1 MMNALANR
9 GVALLKAAHFGPTL
23 LVVAISFLLALSVLP
38 WVDSLRIALAI
49 FAGQLVVGW
58 SNDVIDFPLDSEAQR
73 HKKPLVSGK
82 ITIEFLKKCILAAL
96 VMAFVLSI
104 FSPFGLPGT
113 LLHFLG
119 ILSATAYNLKLKSTI
134 FSPLPYIIS
143 FGSLPWAIYL
153 SADRSPPIWLYLCFM
168 LFSTAFHFLN
178 VIKDLSWD
186 LNQGINGLPQRLGKK
201 GSLATV
207 ALLVFLFFLTIFLT
221 ALYQ

>member
-1 MMNALANR
+1 MLNLLANR

-23 LVVAISFLLALSVLP
+23 LVVAISFLLSLSVLA

-58 SNDVIDFPLDSEAQR
+58 SNDVIDFRLDSAAKR
-73 HKKPLVSGK
+73 YKKPLVSGK
-82 ITIEFLKKCILAAL
+82 IAIEFLKKCILVAL
-96 VMAFVLSI
+96 VMAFVLSV
-104 FSPFGLPGT
+104 FSPFGLQGT

-153 SADRSPPIWLYLCFM
+153 SADKFSPVWLYLCFM

-178 VIKDLSWD
+178 VVKDLRWD
-186 LNQGINGLPQRLGKK
+186 LEQGVNGLPQRLGKK
-201 GSLATV
+201 RSIAIAMLFISIGAFLIV
-207 ALLVFLFFLTIFLT
+207 LLR
-221 ALYQ
+221 

>member
-1 MMNALANR
+1 MLNSLANR

-23 LVVAISFLLALSVLP
+23 LVVAISYLLALPVLS
-38 WVDSLRIALAI
+38 WVESLRIALAI

-58 SNDVIDFPLDSEAQR
+58 SNDVIDFPLDSAAQR
-73 HKKPLVSGK
+73 YKKPLVSGK
-82 ITIEFLKKCILAAL
+82 ITIEFLNKSISVAL

-104 FSPFGLPGT
+104 FSPFGWQGT

-153 SADRSPPIWLYLCFM
+153 SADKTPPLWLFLCFM
-168 LFSTAFHFLN
+168 IFSSAFHFLN
-178 VIKDLSWD
+178 VIKDLRWD
-186 LNQGINGLPQRLGKK
+186 LDQGVNGLPQRLGQKA
-201 GSLATV
+201 SIAI
-207 ALLVFLFFLTIFLT
+207 AMLLISIGGILIVLLR
-221 ALYQ
+221 

>member
-1 MMNALANR
+1 MLNSLANR

-23 LVVAISFLLALSVLP
+23 LVVAISFLLALSVLS

-58 SNDVIDFPLDSEAQR
+58 SNDVIDFPLDSAAQR
-73 HKKPLVSGK
+73 YKKPLVSGK
-82 ITIEFLKKCILAAL
+82 ITIEFLKKCILIAL
-96 VMAFVLSI
+96 VMAFVLSV
-104 FSPFGLPGT
+104 FSPFRLQGT

-153 SADRSPPIWLYLCFM
+153 SADKTPPLWLYLCIM
-168 LFSTAFHFLN
+168 IFSTAFHFLN
-178 VIKDLSWD
+178 VIKDLRWD
-186 LNQGINGLPQRLGKK
+186 LDQGVNGLPQRLGQKASTAIAMLFISI
-201 GSLATV
+201 GGILIV
-207 ALLVFLFFLTIFLT
+207 LLR
-221 ALYQ
+221 

>member
-1 MMNALANR
+1 MLNLLANR

-23 LVVAISFLLALSVLP
+23 LVVAISFLLSLSVLA

-58 SNDVIDFPLDSEAQR
+58 SNDVIDFPLDSAAKR
-73 HKKPLVSGK
+73 YKKPLVSGK
-82 ITIEFLKKCILAAL
+82 IAIEFLKKCILVAL
-96 VMAFVLSI
+96 VMAFVLSV
-104 FSPFGLPGT
+104 FSPFGLQGT

-153 SADRSPPIWLYLCFM
+153 SADKFPPVWLYLCFM

-178 VIKDLSWD
+178 VVKVLRWD
-186 LNQGINGLPQRLGKK
+186 LEQGVNGLPQRLGKK
-201 GSLATV
+201 RSIAIAMLFISIGAFLIV
-207 ALLVFLFFLTIFLT
+207 LLR
-221 ALYQ
+221 

>member
-1 MMNALANR
+1 MLNSLANR

-23 LVVAISFLLALSVLP
+23 LVVAISYLLALPVLS
-38 WVDSLRIALAI
+38 WVESLRIALAI

-58 SNDVIDFPLDSEAQR
+58 SNDVIDFPLDSAAQR
-73 HKKPLVSGK
+73 YKKPLVSGK
-82 ITIEFLKKCILAAL
+82 ITIEFLNKSISVAL

-104 FSPFGLPGT
+104 FSPFGWQGT

-153 SADRSPPIWLYLCFM
+153 SADKTPPLWLFLCFM
-168 LFSTAFHFLN
+168 IFSSAFHFLN
-178 VIKDLSWD
+178 VIKDLRWD
-186 LNQGINGLPQRLGKK
+186 LDQGVNGLPQRLGQKA
-201 GSLATV
+201 SIAI
-207 ALLVFLFFLTIFLT
+207 AMLLIFIGGILIV
-221 ALYQ
+221 LLR

>member
-1 MMNALANR
+1 MLNSMANR

-23 LVVAISFLLALSVLP
+23 LVVAISFLLSLSVLP

-58 SNDVIDFPLDSEAQR
+58 SNDVIDFPLDRAAKR
-73 HKKPLVSGK
+73 YKKPLVSGK
-82 ITIEFLKKCILAAL
+82 ITIEFLKKCILVAL
-96 VMAFVLSI
+96 VMAFTLSI
-104 FSPFGLPGT
+104 FSPFGWQGT

-153 SADRSPPIWLYLCFM
+153 SADKTPPIWLYLCFM

-201 GSLATV
+201 GSLAAV
-207 ALLVFLFFLTIFLT
+207 ALLVFLVFLTIFLA

>member
-1 MMNALANR
+1 MSNLLANR

-23 LVVAISFLLALSVLP
+23 LVVAISFLLSLSVLA

-58 SNDVIDFPLDSEAQR
+58 SNDVIDFPLDSAAKR
-73 HKKPLVSGK
+73 YKKPLVSGK
-82 ITIEFLKKCILAAL
+82 IAIEFLKKCILVAL
-96 VMAFVLSI
+96 VMAFVLSV
-104 FSPFGLPGT
+104 FSPFGLQGT

-153 SADRSPPIWLYLCFM
+153 SADKFPPVWLYLCFM

-178 VIKDLSWD
+178 VVKDLRWD
-186 LNQGINGLPQRLGKK
+186 LEQGVNGLPQRLGKK
-201 GSLATV
+201 RSIAIAMLFISIGAFLIV
-207 ALLVFLFFLTIFLT
+207 LLR
-221 ALYQ
+221 

>member
-1 MMNALANR
+1 MLNLLANR

-23 LVVAISFLLALSVLP
+23 LVVAISFLLSLSVLA

-58 SNDVIDFPLDSEAQR
+58 SNDVIDFPLDSAAKR
-73 HKKPLVSGK
+73 YKKPLVSGK
-82 ITIEFLKKCILAAL
+82 IAIEFLKKCILVAL
-96 VMAFVLSI
+96 VMAFVLSV
-104 FSPFGLPGT
+104 FSPFGLQGT

-153 SADRSPPIWLYLCFM
+153 SADKFSPVWLYLCFM

-178 VIKDLSWD
+178 VVKDLRWD
-186 LNQGINGLPQRLGKK
+186 LEQGVNGLPQRLGKK
-201 GSLATV
+201 RSIAIAMLFISIGAFLIV
-207 ALLVFLFFLTIFLT
+207 LLR
-221 ALYQ
+221 